1 MVHVSCSKCVATVV
15 FVKRVITKFF
25 LVQIWS
31 FVRTDVFNQ
40 KKQMLAIRPEVVPSL
55 RPSTILY
62 INQAAKNDDIGLKG
76 RTEFIVDR
84 PGKDEVIRKVNH

>member
-1 MVHVSCSKCVATVV
+1 MVHVSCSKCVVIVV
-15 FVKRVITKFF
+15 FVKRVITKLF

-40 KKQMLAIRPEVVPSL
+40 KKQMLAIRPEIVPSL

-62 INQAAKNDDIGLKG
+62 INQAAKNGDIGLKG